1 MSISITS
8 KLPVTKRDAAILYV
22 LVMIVLILVVYWPV
36 QNYDFVNYDD
46 HGYVTSNNIVQ
57 AGFVFN
63 SVQEAFSKNYLGNW
77 HPLTMLSHMLD
88 WQLFGLSAG
97 GHHWTNVIIHIL
109 NMILLFLLFNKL
121 TGAMWRSAFIAAL
134 FAIHPVNVESVTW
147 ISERKNVLSTFFWI
161 ITIMFYVWYARFP
174 NWKRYLAVAIGFAL
188 GLMSKPMLVTLPFTL
203 LLLDYWPLDRM
214 KIKKQL
220 EDQTNETTGDTLR
233 KERILFLV
241 LEKVP
246 LFILSA
252 FFSYIVLLAQK
263 NAGACLS
270 LQSFPLSYRLGN
282 AVISYV
288 LYITKMFWP
297 FDLAA
302 LYPLNYNMF
311 LWQIVLSAVL
321 LIVVTISVSVCAYLR
336 KLPYLLMGW
345 LWYLGTLVPVI
356 GIIQVG
362 DQAMADR
369 YAYVPFIG
377 LFIMLTW
384 GAFDILKRYFSSK
397 TTLIIALSII
407 VGLTIVAKRQVQYW
421 QNTLTL
427 FDHALDVTRNNSVAH
442 SIVAGELLMQ
452 NKVSE
457 AMIHC
462 KKALLLIPNNYN
474 ALVREAKAYD
484 LLGENNE
491 AIDALRLAIR
501 VHPEHAKAHN
511 DLCILFLKAGKVQ
524 DAMKEYKKA
533 VELNLNKDNLELHNN
548 FGNILAT
555 QGHYDEAI
563 IQYNQA
569 LLIQPHDAV
578 VHFNLALILL
588 RQGKTDDAL
597 NHLREV
603 IRLQPDNAKAHYQ
616 LALILKQKGL
626 TEEANRHYQG
636 AIRINPGYKDYKEGK
651 YEDKKINISQ

>member
-22 LVMIVLILVVYWPV
+22 LVMIVLILVLYWPV
-36 QNYDFVNYDD
+36 QSYDFVNYDD

-57 AGFVFN
+57 TGFVFN
-63 SVQEAFSKNYLGNW
+63 NVQDAFSKNYLGNW

-88 WQLFGLSAG
+88 WQLFGLRAG

-109 NMILLFLLFNKL
+109 DMILLFLLFNKL

-134 FAIHPVNVESVTW
+134 FAIHPVNVESVAW

-161 ITIMFYVWYARFP
+161 VTIMFYVWYVRFP
-174 NWKRYLAVAIGFAL
+174 NWTRYLAVVIGFAL

-203 LLLDYWPLDRM
+203 LLLDYWPLGRM
-214 KIKKQL
+214 KIKRQL

-233 KERILFLV
+233 KKRILFLV

-252 FFSYIVLLAQK
+252 FFSYIVFLAQK
-263 NAGACLS
+263 NAGAWLNVP
-270 LQSFPLSYRLGN
+270 SFPLSYRLGN

-288 LYITKMFWP
+288 LYIRKMFWP

-302 LYPLNYNMF
+302 LYPLNHNMS
-311 LWQIVLSAVL
+311 LWQVVLSFVL
-321 LIVVTISVSVCAYLR
+321 LMVVTISVCAYFR

-356 GIIQVG
+356 GIVQVG

-384 GAFDILKRYFSSK
+384 GTFDILKKYFSSK
-397 TTLIIALSII
+397 IILIIALSII
-407 VGLTIVAKRQVQYW
+407 VGLTIIAKRQVQYW

-427 FDHALDVTRNNSVAH
+427 FNHALDVTRNNSVAH
-442 SIVAGELLMQ
+442 SIVAGELLTQ
-452 NKVSE
+452 NKASE

-462 KKALLLIPNNYN
+462 KKALLLNPNNYN
-474 ALVREAKAYD
+474 ALVREAGAYD
-484 LLGENNE
+484 LLGENNK
-491 AIDALRLAIR
+491 AMDALRLAIQ

-511 DLCILFLKAGKVQ
+511 DLCILFLKAGNVQ
-524 DAMKEYKKA
+524 DAMKEYQKA
-533 VELNLNKDNLELHNN
+533 VELNLNKDNLDLHNN

-578 VHFNLALILL
+578 VHSNLALILL

-597 NHLREV
+597 NHFREV

-636 AIRINPGYKDYKEGK
+636 PIRINPEYRDYKEEK
-651 YEDKKINISQ
+651 HKDKRIDISH